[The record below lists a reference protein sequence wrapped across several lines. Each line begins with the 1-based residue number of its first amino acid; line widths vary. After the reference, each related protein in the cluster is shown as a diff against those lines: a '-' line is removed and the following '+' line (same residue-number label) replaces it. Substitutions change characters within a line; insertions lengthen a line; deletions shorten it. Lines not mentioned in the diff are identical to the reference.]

1 MEGSHPAEIPGSQ
14 GPLQTFHLN
23 ESAQSEMPQRF
34 LLTHTHTHTQTHTG
48 SLCMQNKQAAS
59 TDECTMEEL
68 RRGRL

>member
-34 LLTHTHTHTQTHTG
+34 LLTHTHTHTDTHREFVYAEQAG
-48 SLCMQNKQAAS
+48 SL
-59 TDECTMEEL
+59 D
-68 RRGRL
+68 